1 MAIFVTQYNLMG
13 YITNHMKY
21 THTHIYIYNMCV
33 CVKLGYAIHFMA
45 MKKGVK
51 FDEHPDG
58 FQTKDVNL

>member
-33 CVKLGYAIHFMA
+33 CEIGLCHPLYGHE
-45 MKKGVK
+45 KGGEV
-51 FDEHPDG
+51 
-58 FQTKDVNL
+58 